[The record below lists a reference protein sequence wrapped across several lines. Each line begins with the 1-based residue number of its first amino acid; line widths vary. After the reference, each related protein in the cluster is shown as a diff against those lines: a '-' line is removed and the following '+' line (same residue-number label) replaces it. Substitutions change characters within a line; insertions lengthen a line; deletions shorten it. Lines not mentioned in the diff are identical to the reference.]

1 MTGLPTPTRTLFLLG
16 MLATPRA
23 AQGASVGV
31 ALQRLRTSAPQVL
44 SFCSAVGLGWSSAM
58 R

>member
-1 MTGLPTPTRTLFLLG
+1 MPTPTRTLFLLG